1 MWARGLWKVRY
12 CDPLSRRR
20 LNQEY
25 AGAGLGL
32 PIARGVAEAHGGSL
46 VLESTGPHGSTF
58 TVTLPRA
65 PDLPS
70 DDELPDE
77 SAE

>member
-1 MWARGLWKVRY
+1 MGTW
-12 CDPLSRRR
+12 PLESSILRSAVAAAAES
-20 LNQEY
+20 EY